1 MKIIKLLFA
10 TMIAIFLIHR
20 ISFGQQDT
28 TLVVTSD
35 GCVGIGTTSPRLE
48 EGHVLQR
55 LDVSA
60 TGTETGLAV
69 GPTTDDFGWVS
80 IYGGTPGTYWHLS
93 KRVSRQNDRFGI
105 YYYNGRFYSN
115 ELVTV
120 ATDGNVGIGT
130 TMPRARLE
138 VNAPEGYDG
147 LWIRAGDGAD
157 DVLFHVEDSDGT
169 VQAMHIDDSGNIG
182 LGTTEPVYPLEMR
195 SGAHVTAG
203 GVWTNA
209 SSRQY
214 KENISNL
221 TQKEAIS
228 ALEKLNPVKFN
239 YKLEREEEYVGFIAE
254 DVPDLLVTNDRKN
267 LSPMDIVAV
276 LTKVV
281 QQQQKKIA
289 ELEARLDAGQ

>member
-1 MKIIKLLFA
+1 MKHIKFLFA
-10 TMIAIFLIHR
+10 TILNLFLINS
-20 ISFGQQDT
+20 IVWGQQDT

-48 EGHVLQR
+48 GDDTLQG

-60 TGTETGLAV
+60 TGTQTGLAV
-69 GPTTDDFGWVS
+69 GPTTDDYGWVS

-93 KRVSRQNDRFGI
+93 KRIYEENDRFGI
-105 YYYNGRFYSN
+105 FYYDGSTYTD
-115 ELVTV
+115 ELVTLE
-120 ATDGNVGIGT
+120 TDGNVGIGT
-130 TMPRARLE
+130 ETPQARLE
-138 VNAPEGYDG
+138 VNAPEGYNG

-157 DVLFHVEDSDGT
+157 DVLFHVEDSDGS

-182 LGTTEPVYPLEMR
+182 MGTTTPVYPLEMG
-195 SGAHVTAG
+195 SGAHVTGG

-221 TQKEAIS
+221 TQKEAFS
-228 ALEKLNPVKFN
+228 ALEKLKPVKFQ
-239 YKLEREEEYVGFIAE
+239 YKLEREEQYVGFIAE
-254 DVPDLLVTNDRKN
+254 DVPELLANNDRKS

-281 QQQQKKIA
+281 QHQQRKIA
-289 ELEARLDAGQ
+289 ELEAKINASQ